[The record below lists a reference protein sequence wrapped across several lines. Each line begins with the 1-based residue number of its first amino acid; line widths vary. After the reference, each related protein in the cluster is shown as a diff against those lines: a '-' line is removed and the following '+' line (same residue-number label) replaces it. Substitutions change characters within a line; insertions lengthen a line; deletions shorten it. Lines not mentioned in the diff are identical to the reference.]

1 MLGDVSLKQL
11 KDAVGFAPRD
21 AVSLYVAQGD
31 QKFQQLLLDASLAE
45 YEMAENS
52 LKEFTEE
59 SYIDQLDV
67 IEKRYVLDAL
77 KAFFNLSF

>member
-1 MLGDVSLKQL
+1 M
-11 KDAVGFAPRD
+11 
-21 AVSLYVAQGD
+21 SLYVAQGD

-67 IEKRYVLDAL
+67 IEKRYVIDAL